1 MKAYGL
7 YDVQLVVG
15 TGVQLSDER
24 DEKRAFVFMFIYI
37 GMRMRFYVRFR
48 FVAASTAVIYGYICG
63 DKLMRIIGRICRSH
77 EDMRV

>member
-1 MKAYGL
+1 
-7 YDVQLVVG
+7 
-15 TGVQLSDER
+15 
-24 DEKRAFVFMFIYI
+24 MFIYI

-48 FVAASTAVIYGYICG
+48 FVATSTAVIYGYICG